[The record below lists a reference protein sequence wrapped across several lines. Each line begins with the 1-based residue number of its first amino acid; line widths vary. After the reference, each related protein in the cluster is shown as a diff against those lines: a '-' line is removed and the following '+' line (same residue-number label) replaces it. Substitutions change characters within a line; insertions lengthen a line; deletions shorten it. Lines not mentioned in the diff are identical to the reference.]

1 MKGIGPVKAAA
12 PAPALTGGGRRFAI
26 AAARYNHDVTR
37 RLVDGAVAALAEHGV
52 GVGGVRVTWV
62 PGSFEL
68 PQAAQ
73 RLAQAGDVSAV
84 ICVGCIIKGETGHDQ
99 LVAHA
104 VAAGITQVALT
115 TGVPV
120 LFGVVSANDR
130 QQALARAGGEVNRGR
145 EAALA
150 ALEMAA
156 PQTAAPETAAG
167 GGR

>member
-1 MKGIGPVKAAA
+1 MKTAT
-12 PAPALTGGGRRFAI
+12 PAPAAALDGTGRRFAI
-26 AAARYNHDVTR
+26 AASRFNHEVTG
-37 RLVDGAVAALAEHGV
+37 RLVAGASEALREHGV
-52 GVGGVRVTWV
+52 AEDDVRVVWI

-68 PQAAQ
+68 PLAAQ

-84 ICVGCIIKGETGHDQ
+84 ICVGCILKGETNHDEV
-99 LVAHA
+99 VAHA
-104 VAAGITQVALT
+104 VAAGITQVALG

-120 LFGVVSANDR
+120 LFGVVSAND
-130 QQALARAGGEVNRGR
+130 QEQALARAGGFVNRGR

-156 PQTAAPETAAG
+156 AG

>member
-1 MKGIGPVKAAA
+1 MKTAT
-12 PAPALTGGGRRFAI
+12 PAPAAVLDGTGRRFAI
-26 AAARYNHDVTR
+26 AASRFNHEVTG
-37 RLVDGAVAALAEHGV
+37 RLVDGASEALREHGV
-52 GVGGVRVTWV
+52 AEDDVRVVWI

-68 PQAAQ
+68 PLAAQ

-84 ICVGCIIKGETGHDQ
+84 ICVGCILKGETNHDEV
-99 LVAHA
+99 VAHA
-104 VAAGITQVALT
+104 VAAGITQVALG

-120 LFGVVSANDR
+120 LFGVVSAND
-130 QQALARAGGEVNRGR
+130 QEQALARAGGFVNRGR

-156 PQTAAPETAAG
+156 AG

>member
-1 MKGIGPVKAAA
+1 MKAAA
-12 PAPALTGGGRRFAI
+12 PAPAAVLDGAGRRFAI
-26 AAARYNHDVTR
+26 AAGRYNHEITG
-37 RLVDGAVAALAEHGV
+37 RLVDGAIAALTEHGV
-52 GVGGVRVTWV
+52 GAGDVRVAWV

-68 PQAAQ
+68 PLAAQ
-73 RLAQAGDVSAV
+73 RLAQAGGVSAV
-84 ICVGCIIKGETGHDQ
+84 ICVGCIIKGETNHDD

-104 VAAGITQVALT
+104 VAAGITQVALA
-115 TGVPV
+115 TGVPI

-130 QQALARAGGEVNRGR
+130 EQAMARAGGTVNRGR

-156 PQTAAPETAAG
+156 G

>member
-1 MKGIGPVKAAA
+1 MKAAA
-12 PAPALTGGGRRFAI
+12 PAPAAALDGTGRRFAI
-26 AAARYNHDVTR
+26 AAGRYNHEISQ
-37 RLVDGAVAALAEHGV
+37 RLVDGATAALTEHGV
-52 GVGGVRVTWV
+52 SARDVRVAWV

-68 PQAAQ
+68 PLAAQ
-73 RLAQAGDVSAV
+73 RLAQAGGVSAV
-84 ICVGCIIKGETGHDQ
+84 ICVGCIIKGETNHDE

-104 VAAGITQVALT
+104 VAAGIMQVALA

-130 QQALARAGGEVNRGR
+130 RQAMARAGGAVNRGR

-156 PQTAAPETAAG
+156 G